1 LRERFSYVARA
12 LGADAAEVNRPRPTP
27 EEQQAL
33 NRWAFE
39 YERAHLEGWGKSARR
54 RRSPTTSGEPIIGEK
69 RIAYRN
75 PFL

>member
-12 LGADAAEVNRPRPTP
+12 LEAAAAGVNRPRPTP

-39 YERAHLEGWGKSARR
+39 YERAHLEGWGKSTR
-54 RRSPTTSGEPIIGEK
+54 RRSPTTSGEPIPGEK

-75 PFL
+75 PLR